1 MIDLRSDT
9 VTQPTEAM
17 LDAMQSATLGDDS
30 RDGDATVQ
38 RLEALGAARTGKEA
52 GLYVPSGTMS
62 NLVALLAHADR
73 GGEVLVEQGSHILSS
88 ELGNVANIA
97 GMFYGALPG
106 NRGAMDL
113 DALRDR
119 IRAKMSRNKLGTAL
133 VWMETTH
140 NAASGAVLPLAH
152 MADVCAIAGEHDVP
166 VHIDGARLF
175 NAAVA
180 LGVSAQE
187 LAKHCD
193 SVSFCVSKG
202 LSAPIGSLVC
212 GSGEFIERARG
223 FRRMVGGNMR
233 QAGPIAA
240 AGIVALENMI
250 ERLAEDHRTAKR
262 LAQGLHQIDATIVD
276 PAIVETNLVRAS
288 VRVRGGKAE
297 EWSAAL
303 KQRGVLVSAARAA
316 GELRFVTHRHIG
328 DAEIDR
334 ALGVFAETWK
344 QFEAAGATRPG
355 ADTNSKAAYA
365 EAAQGRS

>member
-17 LDAMQSATLGDDS
+17 LDAMQSATFGDDS

-38 RLEALGAARTGKEA
+38 KLEALAAARTGKEE

-73 GGEVLVEQGSHILSS
+73 GGEVLLEESSHILNA
-88 ELGNVANIA
+88 ELGGVSNIA
-97 GMFYGALPG
+97 GMFYCGLPG

-119 IRAKMSRNKLGTAL
+119 VRPRISRNRLGTAL
-133 VWMETTH
+133 IWMETSH
-140 NAASGAVLPLAH
+140 NAAGGAALPLAH
-152 MADVCAIAGEHDVP
+152 MAAVYGIAREQEVP

-180 LGVSAQE
+180 RGVSAKEVAQ
-187 LAKHCD
+187 HSDTVC
-193 SVSFCVSKG
+193 FCVSKG

-212 GSGEFIERARG
+212 GSHEFIERARG

-240 AGIVALENMI
+240 AGIVALENMV
-250 ERLAEDHRTAKR
+250 ERLADDHRTAKR
-262 LAQGLHQIDATIVD
+262 LAQGLHEIDAAIVD

-288 VRVRGGKAE
+288 VRARGGKAA

-303 KQRGVLVSAARAA
+303 KQRGVLVSPARAA
-316 GELRFVTHRHIG
+316 WELRFVTHRHIG
-328 DAEIDR
+328 DAEIDY

-344 QFEAAGATRPG
+344 QFETAGGTRPG
-355 ADTNSKAAYA
+355 ADKNSKAAYA
-365 EAAQGRS
+365 EPAQGRS